1 MKIELFSDRA
11 IGGEVTSDGDFLLFE
26 NNRYTRK
33 GFLFKSF
40 VMSAIVSTN
49 YLNQLHRWFSLF
61 FFFVGMNSIDTIHL
75 TCDRL
80 LKVWS
85 LHWQSWKSL
94 KTHQKERK
102 WSVCIAWEINEI
114 NCSIYDLLS
123 VLPYSIEQYRNIYLT
138 YMYIFDKN

>member
-61 FFFVGMNSIDTIHL
+61 FFFVGMNSIDTYTYNLWQIAEGVKPTL
-75 TCDRL
+75 AELEKFEDTPEGAEVECMY
-80 LKVWS
+80 S
-85 LHWQSWKSL
+85 L
-94 KTHQKERK
+94 RDK
-102 WSVCIAWEINEI
+102 WNK
-114 NCSIYDLLS
+114 L
-123 VLPYSIEQYRNIYLT
+123 
-138 YMYIFDKN
+138 